1 MKVYEE
7 KLVETVVDKVCD
19 VCEQSVMI
27 EVNEHK
33 YEECGEL
40 KASFGYGS
48 KEDGKVYQLD
58 LCENCFKIA
67 LYALRDQRTTEF
79 MFDEAKDLPGEKFG
93 LVSDSFMIE
102 QKEIIEKEK
111 GSAKSILSDVKINE
125 NVSHDESLQDSI
137 DEDVSIK

>member
-1 MKVYEE
+1 MKVYAE
-7 KLVETVVDKVCD
+7 KLVETLVDKICD

-27 EVNEHK
+27 EVNKHK

-58 LCENCFKIA
+58 LCESCFKTA
-67 LYALRDQRTTEF
+67 LYALRDQRRTEF
-79 MFDEAKDLPGEKFG
+79 MFDEAKDLSGEKFG

-102 QKEIIEKEK
+102 QEEIIEKEK
-111 GSAKSILSDVKINE
+111 GSAESILSDVKINQ
-125 NVSHDESLQDSI
+125 NVSDDESLQDSI
-137 DEDVSIK
+137 DEDVSTK

>member
-1 MKVYEE
+1 MKVYAE
-7 KLVETVVDKVCD
+7 KLVETLVDKICD

-58 LCENCFKIA
+58 LCESCFKTA
-67 LYALRDQRTTEF
+67 LNALRDQRRTEF
-79 MFDEAKDLPGEKFG
+79 MFDKTKNLSDEEFG
-93 LVSDSFMIE
+93 LISDSFMIE
-102 QKEIIEKEK
+102 REEIIEKDI
-111 GSAKSILSDVKINE
+111 GSAKGILSDVKINE
-125 NVSHDESLQDSI
+125 NISDDESLQDSV
-137 DEDVSIK
+137 DEDVSTK